1 MLPVWML
8 IAKMGMKKAEN
19 EQDSIEQFNKA
30 NTQKNLLEQNNQ
42 QMPQFNTDMNK
53 LFHS

>member
-8 IAKMGMKKAEN
+8 IAKKKKKKAEN
-19 EQDSIEQFNKA
+19 EQDSIEQFNQA
-30 NTQKNLLEQNNQ
+30 NTQNLLEQNNQ
-42 QMPQFNTDMNK
+42 QMSQFNTDMNK

>member
-1 MLPVWML
+1 MLPVWMI

-19 EQDSIEQFNKA
+19 EQDSIDQLNQA
-30 NTQKNLLEQNNQ
+30 NTQNLIAQNKQ

>member
-19 EQDSIEQFNKA
+19 EQDGIEQFNQA
-30 NTQKNLLEQNNQ
+30 NTQKNLLEQ

>member
-1 MLPVWML
+1 MLPVWMI

-19 EQDSIEQFNKA
+19 EQDSSDQLNQA
-30 NTQKNLLEQNNQ
+30 NTQNLIAQNKQ

>member
-8 IAKMGMKKAEN
+8 VAKMAQQKAQN
-19 EQDSIEQFNKA
+19 EQDNIEQFNQA
-30 NTQKNLLEQNNQ
+30 NTQNLLEQNNQ
-42 QMPQFNTDMNK
+42 KMPQFNTDMNK

>member
-19 EQDSIEQFNKA
+19 EQDGIDQFNKT
-30 NTQKNLLEQNNQ
+30 NTQNLLEQNKL

>member
-19 EQDSIEQFNKA
+19 EQDGIEQFNKT
-30 NTQKNLLEQNNQ
+30 NTQNLLEQNNQ

>member
-8 IAKMGMKKAEN
+8 VAKMAQQKAQN
-19 EQDSIEQFNKA
+19 EQDSIDQFNQA
-30 NTQKNLLEQNNQ
+30 NTQNLIAQNKQ
-42 QMPQFNTDMNK
+42 QMPQFNTDINK